1 MTRLDLRVEVEA
13 PAGTTWA
20 ALTDWAR
27 QGEWMLGTTVRVTSG
42 DGASEGSGLS
52 AFTGVGPIGF
62 TDTMRITA
70 WEPPVRCA
78 VEHTGRLVR
87 GTGEFVVVPR
97 GDARSE
103 LVWSEDIALPLNL
116 AFAPGVKWSLR
127 RFAAF
132 AREYRT
138 P

>member
-1 MTRLDLRVEVEA
+1 MTRLDLRVDVEA
-13 PAGTTWA
+13 PAATTWA

-42 DGASEGSGLS
+42 DGASEGSGLE
-52 AFTGVGPIGF
+52 AFTGIGPLGF

-70 WEPPVRCA
+70 WEPPTRCA

-87 GTGEFVVVPR
+87 GTGEFRVVPR

-116 AFAPGVKWSLR
+116 AFAPGVLWSLR

-132 AREYRT
+132 AREYSA
-138 P
+138 

>member
-1 MTRLDLRVEVEA
+1 MPRLDLRVDVAA
-13 PAGTTWA
+13 PAATTGA

-27 QGEWMLGTTVRVTSG
+27 QGEWMLATTVRVTSG
-42 DGASEGSGLS
+42 DGASVGSGLE
-52 AFTGVGPIGF
+52 AFTGVGPLGF

-70 WEPPVRCA
+70 WEPPARCA
-78 VEHTGRLVR
+78 VAHTGRLVR

-127 RFAAF
+127 RFATF
-132 AREYRT
+132 AREYHA
-138 P
+138 

>member
-1 MTRLDLRVEVEA
+1 MARLDLRVDVEA
-13 PAGTTWA
+13 PATTTWA

-42 DGASEGSGLS
+42 DGASKGSGLE
-52 AFTGVGPIGF
+52 AFTGIGPIGF

-78 VEHTGRLVR
+78 VAHTGRLVR

-97 GDARSE
+97 GTRSE

-132 AREYRT
+132 AREY
-138 P
+138 PA

>member
-1 MTRLDLRVEVEA
+1 MTRLDLRVQVEA
-13 PAGTTWA
+13 PARTTWA

-27 QGEWMLGTTVRVTSG
+27 QGEWMLATTVRVTGG
-42 DGASEGSGLS
+42 DGASVGSGLT
-52 AFTGVGPIGF
+52 AFTGVGRLGF

-70 WEPPVRCA
+70 WEPPARCA

-87 GTGEFVVVPR
+87 GAGEFRVVPR
-97 GDARSE
+97 GPDRSE

-116 AFAPGVKWSLR
+116 AFAPGVRLSLH

-132 AREYRT
+132 ARRYT

>member
-13 PAGTTWA
+13 PAATTWA
-20 ALTDWAR
+20 ALTDWPR
-27 QGEWMLGTTVRVTSG
+27 QSEWIFGTTVRVTSG
-42 DGASEGSGLS
+42 DGASEGSELE
-52 AFTGVGPIGF
+52 AFTGFRPLGF

-78 VEHTGRLVR
+78 VAHTGRLVR

-103 LVWSEDIALPLNL
+103 LVWSEDIPLPLNL
-116 AFAPGVKWSLR
+116 AFAPGVMWSLR

-132 AREYRT
+132 AREY
-138 P
+138 PA